1 MIRDTAKDLAVLP
14 RRDKHGRRVI
24 VFKMWDANKWSFKQG
39 LEAFYVIALFLARE
53 PKTQISGVT
62 MIGDYS
68 GMSRKHMT
76 TNLEDMKA
84 WANLISVW
92 YFLSIFFRSQNI
104 DYRFYSLIRWDL
116 HSKFRK
122 ERRPARS
129 TIP

>member
-14 RRDKHGRRVI
+14 HRDKHGRRII

-39 LEAFYVIALFLARE
+39 LEAFYVIALLLARE
-53 PKTQISGVT
+53 PKTQVAGVT

-84 WANLISVW
+84 WANLISVC
-92 YFLSIFFRSQNI
+92 IFSFHI
-104 DYRFYSLIRWDL
+104 FCAADYRLSMPIL
-116 HSKFRK
+116 
-122 ERRPARS
+122 
-129 TIP
+129 